1 MLAQSLIAKQGSFLI
16 AIHHPLQ
23 PALETP
29 LAANSLAMGVHGL
42 IPLSHG
48 HLPITLVMDTVV
60 GKYLSDA

>member
-1 MLAQSLIAKQGSFLI
+1 MI

-42 IPLSHG
+42 IPLSNG